1 MGATSKASWMV
12 AASIGVVE
20 ALKDQ
25 VIFRWNYPL
34 RVFPIDRATHREAS
48 AKNLLDGPIEVFGH
62 GSRARNLGGLNDV
75 VKGDIPI
82 VLDILCLLPVMLP
95 LLQCLDDQSRR
106 RWHHRHLRGPIF
118 GANELAVPT
127 SPPMT

>member
-34 RVFPIDRATHREAS
+34 RSYYQAKKLS
-48 AKNLLDGPIEVFGH
+48 A
-62 GSRARNLGGLNDV
+62 
-75 VKGDIPI
+75 
-82 VLDILCLLPVMLP
+82 
-95 LLQCLDDQSRR
+95 
-106 RWHHRHLRGPIF
+106 
-118 GANELAVPT
+118 
-127 SPPMT
+127 